1 MTTSIQ
7 SPWIFT
13 IMCIYGQD
21 DAFNDALYDFL
32 GMNEADYYLDHSIF
46 MDDDSSMHFN
56 LNYGKKYN
64 KVITSILR
72 AFLQSYDSI
81 KMNEYYLQR
90 EEEYKN
96 EKDAYTLAI
105 AHILAQLKKMHENLT
120 DKLFLVKVTDERF
133 ATLQII

>member
-1 MTTSIQ
+1 MTSIQ

-32 GMNEADYYLDHSIF
+32 GMDEAAYYLDHSIF
-46 MDDDSSMHFN
+46 MEQEAMQFN

-72 AFLQSYDSI
+72 AFLKCYDSI
-81 KMNEYYLQR
+81 KMNEYYLER

-96 EKDAYTLAI
+96 DKDVFILAI
-105 AHILAQLKKMHENLT
+105 AHVLSQLKKMHEDLR
-120 DKLFLVKVTDERF
+120 DQLFLVKVISGHF
-133 ATLQII
+133 AILQII

>member
-46 MDDDSSMHFN
+46 IGDEAPMNFN
-56 LNYGKKYN
+56 LNYGKKFN

-96 EKDAYTLAI
+96 EKDVLILAI
-105 AHILAQLKKMHENLT
+105 AHILSQLKKMHEDLR
-120 DKLFLVKVTDERF
+120 DKLFLVKVTDERL